1 MKKIRILL
9 FGIISLLIAL
19 PVHGE
24 TARIEGT
31 VQGFYCVTMG
41 KTCPADKEDPVIG
54 AERIFVVFTD
64 EKEHYFV
71 PNLDRAIMA
80 RYINDQ
86 VRVTG
91 NLIEKYNSIDADSFA
106 VYEDGEWRTAWTE
119 EMARDAIKMLRA
131 PGGF

>member
-1 MKKIRILL
+1 MKKALILIFFIL
-9 FGIISLLIAL
+9 LLIAL
-19 PVHGE
+19 PVHAE
-24 TARIEGT
+24 KARIEGT

-41 KTCPADKEDPVIG
+41 KTCPVDKEDPVIG

-91 NLIEKYNSIDADSFA
+91 NLKEKYNSINADSFE
-106 VYEDGEWRTAWTE
+106 VYEDGKWRTTWTE
-119 EMARDAIKMLRA
+119 EMAQDAIKMLRA

>member
-1 MKKIRILL
+1 MKKTYVLL
-9 FGIISLLIAL
+9 VSLMLWLIAF
-19 PVHGE
+19 PVHAE
-24 TARIEGT
+24 KARIEGT

-54 AERIFVVFTD
+54 AERMFVVLTD
-64 EKEHYFV
+64 EKEYYFV

-80 RYINDQ
+80 RYINDH

-91 NLIEKYNSIDADSFA
+91 DLKEKYHSINADSFA
-106 VYEDGEWRTAWTE
+106 VYEDGKWRTTWTE
-119 EMARDAIKMLRA
+119 EMARDALKMLRS